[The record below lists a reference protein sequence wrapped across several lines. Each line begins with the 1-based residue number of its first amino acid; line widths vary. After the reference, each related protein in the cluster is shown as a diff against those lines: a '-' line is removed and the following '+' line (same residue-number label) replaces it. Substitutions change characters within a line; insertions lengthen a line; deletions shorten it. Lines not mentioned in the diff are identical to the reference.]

1 MDRTRSVKKRL
12 GQALHA
18 LCATAVTASTA
29 ADSPATAADANALA
43 PKNGCRA
50 LRGHG

>member
-12 GQALHA
+12 QQALHV
-18 LCATAVTASTA
+18 CAVTASVA
-29 ADSPATAADANALA
+29 GPCCLATAAEVNAQA